1 MRNRRAAV
9 AALFI
14 SLAAAVVAASAPAG
28 APAAS
33 SGLAWDSVTRV
44 VMGGDN
50 ANVQPGSFD
59 TDYATAASAKVPNMG
74 VAARFMGHDR
84 TVAAQEAQMM
94 ISSGIAEHHYV
105 AGMKER
111 TDRPALQTATI
122 VDCAARTITA
132 LDLANKTYRVTSMD
146 SPSSP
151 SSGGGGS
158 DSSSRSDDDTR
169 VAITIANVALGSKSI
184 GGLPASGYRSDMTIT
199 ETTSSGQSTTQNAN
213 VMGYYSTYGS
223 PSTSCSHLAQRQ
235 PGGHGMDMMAG
246 VGHAMQ
252 VLGSLGDPRFS
263 VKQSGPPLPLGKL
276 AMFSAMTF
284 SGGGHTGA
292 FVTERGNVRQ
302 IDASDP
308 IFSVPP
314 DFTQQH

>member
-1 MRNRRAAV
+1 MRKHRAGV

-14 SLAAAVVAASAPAG
+14 SFVAVAVAASTPASV
-28 APAAS
+28 PAAS
-33 SGLAWDSVTRV
+33 SGLAWDSVTKV
-44 VMGGDN
+44 VMGSDN
-50 ANVQPGSFD
+50 TSVQPGSFD
-59 TDYATAASAKVPNMG
+59 TDYATAASAKPPNMG
-74 VAARFMGHDR
+74 IAARFMGHDR
-84 TVAAQEAQMM
+84 AAQAQEAEQLMQ
-94 ISSGIAEHHYV
+94 SGLAERHYV
-105 AGMKER
+105 AGTKER
-111 TDRPALQTATI
+111 TDHVTQQTATI
-122 VDCAARTITA
+122 VDCAARAITT

-151 SSGGGGS
+151 SSGGGS
-158 DSSSRSDDDTR
+158 DSGSRSDNDTR
-169 VAITIANVALGSKSI
+169 VAITIANTALGSKTL
-184 GGLPASGYRSDMTIT
+184 GGLPTSGFRSDMTIT

-213 VMGYYSTYGS
+213 VMGYYSTYES

-235 PGGHGMDMMAG
+235 QGGHSMDMTAG

-284 SGGGHTGA
+284 AGGGHTGA

-302 IDASDP
+302 IDANDP
-308 IFSVPP
+308 VFSVPP